1 MANNLGGLVSKF
13 TTRLDRVLE
22 QGIKTGFL
30 QINDEFLGDFVG
42 VGEVKLPTVVVQ
54 GLGDY
59 DRANG
64 FAPGDATVTW
74 TNYQLRYDRGREFS
88 IDVMDDEEHLKLV
101 SANTMAEF
109 ARTKVV
115 PEVDAIRFAEL
126 SAGAGEVVSAGA
138 ITSGSDAVDAVLTME
153 EHFQGLGF
161 ELDGL
166 VLNLT
171 AGMNTL
177 LRKAQPWRIEETTLV
192 QGSGPDTRI
201 TTFDGMRLNVVPYSR
216 FYTGIELLD
225 GKTSGEEAGGYKK
238 ATDKYAATEDTAC
251 VAGKTYYTRSGSSP
265 NYTYT
270 AVQSPADADIASYYE
285 KVQSAGKGLNFLV
298 AAPGSATGITKHQTL
313 RYFAPEVNQAKDA
326 HLWQYRLFHDLLV
339 YEQKKDLIYANVGV

>member
-42 VGEVKLPTVVVQ
+42 VGEVRLPTFVVQ

-64 FAPGDATVTW
+64 FVPGDVTVSW
-74 TNYQLRYDRGREFS
+74 TNYKLRYDRGREFS
-88 IDVMDDEEHLKLV
+88 IDVMDDEEHLRLV
-101 SANTMAEF
+101 TANVMAEF
-109 ARTKVV
+109 ARQKVV
-115 PEVDAIRFAEL
+115 PEVDAIRFASL
-126 SAGAGEVVSAGA
+126 ATGAGEVVTAGA
-138 ITSGSDAVDAVLTME
+138 ITDPNDAVEAVLTME

-166 VLNLT
+166 TLNLT
-171 AGMNTL
+171 SSMNTL
-177 LRKAQPWRIEETTLV
+177 LRKAQPWRIEETTLA

-201 TTFDGMRLNVVPYSR
+201 KTFDGMRLNVIPYNR
-216 FYTGIELLD
+216 FYTAIELLD
-225 GKTSGEEAGGYKK
+225 GKTDGEEEGGYVK
-238 ATDKYAATEDTAC
+238 ATDKYEKTADTEVDAT
-251 VAGKTYYTRSGSSP
+251 KTYYTLSGS
-265 NYTYT
+265 TYT
-270 AVQSPADADIASYYE
+270 AVASPTKANLGSYYE

-298 AAPGSATGITKHQTL
+298 AAPGSAVGITKHQTL
-313 RYFAPEVNQAKDA
+313 RYFAPEVNQDKDA
-326 HLWQYRLFHDLLV
+326 HKWQYRLFHDLLV
-339 YEQKKDLIYANVGV
+339 YEQKKELIYANVGA

>member
-1 MANNLGGLVSKF
+1 MANNLGELVSKF

-30 QINDEFLGDFVG
+30 QINDAFLGDFVG
-42 VGEVKLPTVVVQ
+42 VGEVKLPTFTIQ

-64 FAPGDATVTW
+64 FAPGDSTIEW
-74 TNYQLRYDRGREFS
+74 TNHRLRYDRGREFG
-88 IDVMDDEEHLKLV
+88 IDVMDDEEHLRITT
-101 SANTMAEF
+101 ANTMAEF
-109 ARTKVV
+109 ARLKVV

-138 ITSGSDAVDAVLTME
+138 ITSPSDAVDAVLTME
-153 EHFQGLGF
+153 EYYLGLGF

-166 VLNLT
+166 TLNLT
-171 AGMNTL
+171 ASMNTL

-201 TTFDGMRLNVVPYSR
+201 KTFDGMRLNVVPYSR

-225 GKTSGEEAGGYKK
+225 GKTSGEEAGGYVK
-238 ATDKYAATEDTAC
+238 ATDKYAKTTDTAC
-251 VAGKTYYTRSGSSP
+251 VTGKTYYTKSG
-265 NYTYT
+265 NTYT
-270 AVQSPADADIASYYE
+270 AVQSPTDANIANYYE

-298 AAPGSATGITKHQTL
+298 AAPGSAVGITKHQTL
-313 RYFAPEVNQAKDA
+313 RYFPPEVNQDKDA
-326 HLWQYRLFHDLLV
+326 HKWQYRLFHDLLV
-339 YEQKKDLIYANVGV
+339 YSQKADLIYANVGA

>member
-42 VGEVKLPTVVVQ
+42 VGEVRLPTVVVQ

-64 FAPGDATVTW
+64 FAPGDATVSW
-74 TNYQLRYDRGREFS
+74 TNYQLRYDRGREFG
-88 IDVMDDEEHLKLV
+88 IDVMDDEEHLRLV
-101 SANTMAEF
+101 TANVMAEF

-115 PEVDAIRFAEL
+115 PEVDAIRFASL
-126 SAGAGEVVSAGA
+126 AAGAGETVSAGA
-138 ITSGSDAVDAVLTME
+138 ITSASDAVDAVLTME

-161 ELDGL
+161 DLSGL
-166 VLNLT
+166 TLNLT
-171 AGMNTL
+171 ASMNML
-177 LRKAQPWRIEETTLV
+177 LRKAQPWRIG
-192 QGSGPDTRI
+192 QGEAPNTRFD
-201 TTFDGMRLNVVPYSR
+201 TFDDMRLNVIPYNR

-225 GKTSGEEAGGYKK
+225 GKTSGEEAGGYQK
-238 ATDKYAATEDTAC
+238 ATDKYAKTEDAAC
-251 VAGKTYYTRSGSSP
+251 VTGKTYYTKNGS
-265 NYTYT
+265 TYT
-270 AVQSPADADIASYYE
+270 AVQSPADADIANYYE

-313 RYFAPEVNQAKDA
+313 RYFPPEVNQDKDA
-326 HLWQYRLFHDLLV
+326 HKWQYRLFHDLLV
-339 YEQKKDLIYANVGV
+339 YSQKADLIYANVGA